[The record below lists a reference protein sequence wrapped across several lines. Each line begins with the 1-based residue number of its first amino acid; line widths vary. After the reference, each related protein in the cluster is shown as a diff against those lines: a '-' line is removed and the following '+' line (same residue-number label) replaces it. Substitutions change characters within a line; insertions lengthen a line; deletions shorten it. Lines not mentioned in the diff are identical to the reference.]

1 MGRQRGIRRVG
12 WAAKGNR
19 ESGLGGGGE
28 QDGAAE
34 ANREREVAVAT
45 KEATDGDRCELG
57 FFFST
62 TVGVWAAADRLGWT
76 AAAIRTDHPLYV

>member
-34 ANREREVAVAT
+34 ANREIEGRGTRHGSSERRKT
-45 KEATDGDRCELG
+45 KGRGRRMGDRC
-57 FFFST
+57 
-62 TVGVWAAADRLGWT
+62 AYRLQ
-76 AAAIRTDHPLYV
+76 